1 MGHKLKGWLRLA
13 FVVVVV
19 GLLYAW
25 ASGTFRS
32 TELDFTTNYVSQKVP
47 PPSADQKKVVLQNL
61 GMT

>member
-1 MGHKLKGWLRLA
+1 MA